1 MAVPRMTF
9 ASFTGP
15 CWRAVAA
22 GREHLVLE
30 GSDKPGRYNRPGER
44 TLYMSG
50 SRAGVAAAMVRY
62 GSADRSVIRLDVT
75 ADRLVDL
82 RDKEACEAMRIGPAE
97 VGEDWVAALDK
108 GEEPSSWRASDRAR
122 GLGAIGL
129 IDGSRRAPGE
139 WHLVLFRWNYGGR
152 TLVEIASPARE

>member
-1 MAVPRMTF
+1 
-9 ASFTGP
+9 
-15 CWRAVAA
+15 
-22 GREHLVLE
+22 
-30 GSDKPGRYNRPGER
+30 
-44 TLYMSG
+44 
-50 SRAGVAAAMVRY
+50 MVR
-62 GSADRSVIRLDVT
+62 SCTADSSVIRLNVT
-75 ADRLVDL
+75 AASHVAL
-82 RDKEACEAMRIGPAE
+82 RNKEACEAMRIGPAE

-139 WHLVLFRWNYGGR
+139 WHPVLFRWNYGGR